1 MVSDISLPY
10 TRHASRVVAHELI
23 ARNRERKTRG
33 IRFVGWET
41 LPGTIDFGLASLGQG
56 RRVGRVGE
64 ARGSF

>member
-1 MVSDISLPY
+1 MWWHI
-10 TRHASRVVAHELI
+10 RLI

-33 IRFVGWET
+33 IWFVGWET
-41 LPGTIDFGLASLGQG
+41 SSGTIDFGLASLGQG